1 MCKKMIFKHS
11 SASSTLVTLPF
22 YKRGGHRLLWNVAHC
37 CAVLWGAS
45 GMLIHSSWQLLLF
58 SQPWLLVPHFLSL
71 SKSCSNLTGV
81 LIQEQQT
88 QRGLLDSGSH
98 FTASPATKYLLQR
111 AVPVIPHVSV
121 LPPSFKSLQN
131 IFYNIHQF
139 NREILGGL
147 LNF

>member
-22 YKRGGHRLLWNVAHC
+22 YKWGGHRLLWNVPVPCCPLLCSPVRSKWSAHP
-37 CAVLWGAS
+37 
-45 GMLIHSSWQLLLF
+45 QLLTTPAIF
-58 SQPWLLVPHFLSL
+58 TAMTLVPHFLSL

-98 FTASPATKYLLQR
+98 STSSPATKYLLQGLC
-111 AVPVIPHVSV
+111 PWSHMCQSSH
-121 LPPSFKSLQN
+121 LPLRVYKIYSIIYTTLTEK
-131 IFYNIHQF
+131 Y
-139 NREILGGL
+139 
-147 LNF
+147 